1 MNMTNFLKQVVDC
14 FGVSKLTDDS
24 GVKRY
29 YQTEY
34 GRIEGQRLYSEFLR
48 NGRVR

>member
-14 FGVSKLTDDS
+14 FGASKLTDDC

-34 GRIEGQRLYSEFLR
+34 GRNEGQRLYSEYLR

>member
-1 MNMTNFLKQVVDC
+1 MTNFLKQFADC
-14 FGVSKLTDDS
+14 LSRKVPNENS
-24 GVKRY
+24 GMARY

-34 GRIEGQRLYSEFLR
+34 GRDEGKRLYSEFIR